1 MRSPRTYLE
10 LERTTRQG
18 ISIRPQPDVKE
29 VPTGAPNRKAY
40 TMPFGLWLRT
50 TRKKAAKT
58 KAYPVRIR
66 L

>member
-1 MRSPRTYLE
+1 MRSPRTHFQ

-18 ISIRPQPDVKE
+18 IAIRPQTDVKE
-29 VPTGAPNRKAY
+29 IPTSAPNRKAY

-50 TRKKAAKT
+50 TRMKAAKT